1 MTPFSDLRRLS
12 VRVLAPV
19 ALTAALLVACGGGT
33 SQVQAFKP
41 TRVIALGDENSVI
54 VNDGSND
61 GFRYTINDRR
71 GTAAGKCALLPI
83 FVQALGSYYG
93 YSYEQCNP
101 NAATPKAF
109 IRAIAG
115 AKVDDPTSG
124 LVQQLAAAGTLGTGD
139 LVSLMIGANDVI
151 ELYERVQAGTLNA
164 ADAIAEAERR
174 GTHTAEHV
182 NAILATGARAI
193 IITMPDMGLSP
204 YAANANKT
212 NPGASA
218 LLSRMSTDFNGFLR
232 TRINATAYDGR
243 NYGLVLAD
251 DIVAAMAKSPTSFLS
266 APANAVD
273 AACTSASVLDCVV
286 TDDTT
291 TTTLVTGALTTSHL
305 WASDRHIGPEVHS
318 RIGQQMQQR
327 VANNPF

>member
-1 MTPFSDLRRLS
+1 MTSLSDLRRLS

-19 ALTAALLVACGGGT
+19 ALAAALLAACGGGT
-33 SQVQAFKP
+33 SQVEAFKP

-54 VNDGSND
+54 VNDGTND

-71 GTAAGKCALLPI
+71 GTTVGKCALLPI
-83 FVQALGSYYG
+83 FVQSLASYYG
-93 YSYEQCNP
+93 YVYEQCNP
-101 NAATPKAF
+101 AAATPKAF

-115 AKVDDPTSG
+115 AKVDDPASG
-124 LVQQLAAAGTLGTGD
+124 LAQQVAASGTLGKGD

-151 ELYERVQAGTLNA
+151 ELYERVQAGA
-164 ADAIAEAERR
+164 ISSADAVLEVERR
-174 GTHTAEHV
+174 GTRAAEQV
-182 NAILATGARAI
+182 NAILSTGARAI
-193 IITMPDMGLSP
+193 IVTIPDMGLSP

-218 LLSRMSTDFNGFLR
+218 LLSRLTTDFNGFLR

-251 DIVAAMAKSPTSFLS
+251 DIVAAIAKTPTAFLS
-266 APANAVD
+266 APASAAT
-273 AACTSASVLDCVV
+273 AACTTASVLDCKV
-286 TDDTT
+286 TDNTT

-305 WASDRHIGPEVHS
+305 WASDRHIGPEVHA

-327 VANNPF
+327 AANNPF

>member
-1 MTPFSDLRRLS
+1 MTPLSDLRRLS
-12 VRVLAPV
+12 VRVLAPL
-19 ALTAALLVACGGGT
+19 ALTAALLAACGGGT
-33 SQVQAFKP
+33 SQVETFQP

-54 VNDGSND
+54 VNDGTND

-71 GTAAGKCALLPI
+71 GTATGKCALLPI
-83 FVQALGSYYG
+83 FVQSLSSLYG
-93 YSYEQCNP
+93 YAYEQCN
-101 NAATPKAF
+101 AAGATPKAF
-109 IRAIAG
+109 IRAVAG
-115 AKVDDPTSG
+115 AKVDDPASG
-124 LVQQLAAAGTLGTGD
+124 LAQQLAAAGALGKGD

-151 ELYERVQAGTLNA
+151 ELYERVQAGTLTSSE
-164 ADAIAEAERR
+164 AIAEAERR
-174 GTHTAEHV
+174 GTHVAEHI

-193 IITMPDMGLSP
+193 IVTMPDMGLSP
-204 YAANANKT
+204 YAGTANKT

-218 LLSRMSTDFNGFLR
+218 LLSRLTADFNGFLR

-266 APANAVD
+266 APSDAVN
-273 AACTSASVLDCVV
+273 AACTTPSVLDCVV
-286 TDDTT
+286 TDSTS

-305 WASDRHIGPEVHS
+305 WASDRHIGPEVHG

-327 VANNPF
+327 AINNPF

>member
-19 ALTAALLVACGGGT
+19 ALAAALLVACGGGT

-41 TRVIALGDENSVI
+41 NRVIALGDENSVI
-54 VNDGSND
+54 VNDGTND
-61 GFRYTINDRR
+61 GYRYTINDRR
-71 GTAAGKCALLPI
+71 GTAVGKCALLPT

-93 YSYEQCNP
+93 FAYEQCNP
-101 NAATPKAF
+101 SAATPKAF

-139 LVSLMIGANDVI
+139 LVSLMIGSNDMI
-151 ELYERVQAGTLNA
+151 ELYERVQAGTLSS

-174 GTHTAEHV
+174 GTHVAEHI

-193 IITMPDMGLSP
+193 IVTIPDLGLSP

-218 LLSRMSTDFNGFLR
+218 LLSRLTTDFNGFLR

-251 DIVAAMAKSPTSFLS
+251 DIVSAVAKSPTSFLS
-266 APANAVD
+266 APADAVN
-273 AACTSASVLDCVV
+273 AACTTASVLDCVV

-291 TTTLVTGALTTSHL
+291 TSTLVTGALTTTHL
-305 WASDRHIGPEVHS
+305 WASDRHIGPEVHA

-327 VANNPF
+327 AANNPF